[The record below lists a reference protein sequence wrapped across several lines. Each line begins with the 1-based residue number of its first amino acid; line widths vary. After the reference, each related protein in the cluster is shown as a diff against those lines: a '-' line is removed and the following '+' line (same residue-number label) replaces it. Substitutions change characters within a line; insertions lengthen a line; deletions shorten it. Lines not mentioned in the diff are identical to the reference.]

1 MKEFTNE
8 IIDQIDD
15 NNMKAREILPMLM
28 CMVGNEELTVNGV
41 DVSVVIDTAFDYLQ
55 KNDEIFNSMK

>member
-15 NNMKAREILPMLM
+15 NNMKAREILRMMM
-28 CMVGNEELTVNGV
+28 CMVGSEEINCKWCECFGC
-41 DVSVVIDTAFDYLQ
+41 
-55 KNDEIFNSMK
+55 

>member
-15 NNMKAREILPMLM
+15 NNMKAREILRMLM

-55 KNDEIFNSMK
+55 KNDEIFNRMK